1 MSAYADYSEE
11 EGIQHYADKVNA
23 CEIAIGTYARTILGQ
38 FFRCKLSARLV
49 NHFDKIVVFK
59 RV

>member
-23 CEIAIGTYARTILGQ
+23 CEIAICTHARTILGYYPKKV
-38 FFRCKLSARLV
+38 CKVRFS
-49 NHFDKIVVFK
+49 
-59 RV
+59 